1 VDSVWDA
8 SHISIIVLKGRFSA
22 VQHPET
28 LKKCHGKKN
37 KDCLLLHN
45 FPKVTRCEQKWHLHS
60 QSLTRRKEITK
71 KQNKPEGQVSA
82 ATAARE
88 WDNLR
93 EEKDDNKRRRRDEK
107 VMIVIS

>member
-1 VDSVWDA
+1 MA
-8 SHISIIVLKGRFSA
+8 STFTKSHKTKG
-22 VQHPET
+22 
-28 LKKCHGKKN
+28 N
-37 KDCLLLHN
+37 N
-45 FPKVTRCEQKWHLHS
+45 QKA
-60 QSLTRRKEITK
+60 K

>member
-1 VDSVWDA
+1 MVRA
-8 SHISIIVLKGRFSA
+8 KIGIYIHK
-22 VQHPET
+22 
-28 LKKCHGKKN
+28 
-37 KDCLLLHN
+37 
-45 FPKVTRCEQKWHLHS
+45 
-60 QSLTRRKEITK
+60 SLTRRKKEITK